1 MTRISLLKTAHDI
14 VRGHLSGGDIAV
26 DATLGNGLDTLFMA
40 QCVGDSGCI
49 YGFDVQ
55 ERALINTR
63 LRLQQQ
69 GLQARAIL
77 CHASHADM
85 LEFIPKALHGAIRAI
100 MFNLGYLPG
109 ADKTVITQT
118 DSTLTALGAACRL
131 LAKDGVITIL
141 AYPGHAGGDQE
152 TQQLA
157 DWCGQL
163 DGRRFKVETILSIHD
178 QPSAPRLFVIRS
190 EADLL

>member
-14 VRGHLSGGDIAV
+14 VRQHLSAGDIAV
-26 DATLGNGLDTLFMA
+26 DATLGNGHDTLFMA
-40 QCVGDSGCI
+40 QCVGDAGRVF
-49 YGFDVQ
+49 GFDIQ
-55 ERALINTR
+55 AQALINTQA
-63 LRLQQQ
+63 RLQQQ
-69 GLQARAIL
+69 GLEERVIL
-77 CHASHADM
+77 CRTSHADM
-85 LEFIPKALHGAIRAI
+85 LDFIPPNFYGLVRAI

-163 DGRRFKVETILSIHD
+163 NRRQFEVETILSIHD